1 MLEIECKRECKRWH
15 ERRYE
20 RRHGKRHGRRYGR
33 RRGSKCERTYEGNN
47 TGFGIT
53 DKFIVKAFE
62 IPFIVVPSDID
73 EESLKLAGNPW
84 DKAEKLALAKAQN
97 VAEKVKAQNVAQNVE
112 GKVQNRLI
120 LGADTIVVLDGV
132 IFGKPKD
139 RHEAYSMLKSLSG
152 RYHEVI
158 TGIAVINAQ
167 NGFYKTAHEKTKV
180 FFINITDDDIWAYI
194 STGEPEGKAGAY
206 AIQGKGALFIKKI
219 EGCYTN
225 VVGLPMVLVS
235 SLLKEFS

>member
-1 MLEIECKRECKRWH
+1 MKEDTKEDMGKDTGEDMGEDVGVNVKEHMKEIILASASP
-15 ERRYE
+15 RRSLLL
-20 RRHGKRHGRRYGR
+20 RHSG
-33 RRGSKCERTYEGNN
+33 
-47 TGFGIT
+47 
-53 DKFIVKAFE
+53 